1 MKRSTTYLLLGFLM
15 LAATILS
22 ACGPAAAVKGPHVNA
37 DQVVITGVI
46 EAINGDT
53 WTINGQAITIDP
65 SVVHGGPFNVG
76 DTIKVEATAAQDG
89 SLIVESVEAPD
100 AEDETPEV
108 ETPEVETPEV
118 ETETPEAEE
127 TPEPGEDE
135 SEVVGVVTAID
146 ASSITIDG
154 TVYSL
159 SAFTEIDG
167 DVQAGDTVKLEL
179 VTNADGTVTV
189 REVEKTDDGEGHGSD
204 DSDDSGDDDSDGNS
218 GSDSGSD
225 DGSGDD

>member
-1 MKRSTTYLLLGFLM
+1 MKRSTGYFLLSFLM
-15 LAATILS
+15 MAAYALS
-22 ACGPAAAVKGPHVNA
+22 ACGPAALEPAAVKGPHVNA

-53 WTINGQAITIDP
+53 WTINGQVITIDP
-65 SVVHGGPFNVG
+65 SVVHGGPFIVG
-76 DTIKVEATAAQDG
+76 DTVKVEATAAQDG
-89 SLIVESVEAPD
+89 SLIVDSVEAPD

-118 ETETPEAEE
+118 ETETPEVAE
-127 TPEPGEDE
+127 TSEPGEDNDE
-135 SEVVGVVTAID
+135 NEVVGVVTAID
-146 ASSITIDG
+146 PSSITIDG

-167 DVQAGDTVKLEL
+167 DIQAGDTVKLEL

-189 REVEKTDDGEGHGSD
+189 RQVEKVDGSSDGEQ
-204 DSDDSGDDDSDGNS
+204 DDSGGEDGG
-218 GSDSGSD
+218 GSSGSD
-225 DGSGDD
+225 DGSGSDD

>member
-1 MKRSTTYLLLGFLM
+1 MKRSNGYFLLSLLAIATYL
-15 LAATILS
+15 LS

-53 WTINGQAITIDP
+53 WTVNGQTLTIDP

-76 DTIKVEATAAQDG
+76 DTVKVEAALAPDG
-89 SLIVESVEAPD
+89 SLVVESVETPD
-100 AEDETPEV
+100 AEDGTPEV

-118 ETETPEAEE
+118 ETETPEAPE
-127 TPEPGEDE
+127 TAEPGEDDDE
-135 SEVVGVVTAID
+135 NEVVGVVTAID
-146 ASSITIDG
+146 ATSITVDG

-159 SAFTEIDG
+159 SDFTEIDG
-167 DVQAGDTVKLEL
+167 DVQVGDTVKLEL

-189 REVEKTDDGEGHGSD
+189 GEVKQLDGEDDGSGG
-204 DSDDSGDDDSDGNS
+204 SGDDDG
-218 GSDSGSD
+218 GEDSGGSSSS
-225 DGSGDD
+225 GSGDD